1 MEHETLNQSDV
12 EGVID
17 ITDVNTSEP
26 ETEPETETEPELI
39 ITPEPG
45 YNFDMVLT
53 YKMIEDT
60 DDQDTLFR
68 IQFLQVFGITT
79 SEYQPDVVS
88 AELDALYA
96 RFRENATI
104 QEILQS
110 HPLYHKEQRGS
121 AGGAG
126 EDSGSGIVLS
136 SDNSEMIFCMMFS
149 FQTFDLFH
157 ACLRHAS
164 HNEEIPESNKTE
176 IIECFRQMF

>member
-1 MEHETLNQSDV
+1 MDKNDA
-12 EGVID
+12 
-17 ITDVNTSEP
+17 ITTE
-26 ETEPETETEPELI
+26 ELQITEPALVI
-39 ITPEPG
+39 MPEPG

-88 AELDALYA
+88 AELDALYV
-96 RFRENATI
+96 RFRENITI

-121 AGGAG
+121 DGGG
-126 EDSGSGIVLS
+126 NGDGGNGDGDGDGDGGDSGIVLS

>member
-26 ETEPETETEPELI
+26 ETEPELI

-121 AGGAG
+121 DGGG
-126 EDSGSGIVLS
+126 NGGDSGIVLS

-157 ACLRHAS
+157 ACLRYAS

>member
-1 MEHETLNQSDV
+1 MDKNDA
-12 EGVID
+12 
-17 ITDVNTSEP
+17 ITTE
-26 ETEPETETEPELI
+26 ELQITEPALV
-39 ITPEPG
+39 ITPEHG

-53 YKMIEDT
+53 YKMIEDA

-96 RFRENATI
+96 RFRENITI

-121 AGGAG
+121 DGGGNGDGGNG
-126 EDSGSGIVLS
+126 EDSGIVLS
-136 SDNSEMIFCMMFS
+136 SENSEMIFCMMFS

>member
-1 MEHETLNQSDV
+1 MDKNDA
-12 EGVID
+12 
-17 ITDVNTSEP
+17 ITTE
-26 ETEPETETEPELI
+26 ELQITEPALV

-68 IQFLQVFGITT
+68 IQFLQVFGIMT

-88 AELDALYA
+88 AELDTLYA

-121 AGGAG
+121 DGG
-126 EDSGSGIVLS
+126 DSGSGIVLS

>member
-1 MEHETLNQSDV
+1 MDKNDT
-12 EGVID
+12 
-17 ITDVNTSEP
+17 NTSE
-26 ETEPETETEPELI
+26 EVLQVVEPALD

-68 IQFLQVFGITT
+68 IQFLQVFGIIT

-96 RFRENATI
+96 RFRENYTI

-121 AGGAG
+121 DGGGECEDGDGGGEGG

-157 ACLRHAS
+157 ACLRYAS
-164 HNEEIPESNKTE
+164 HNEDIPESNKAE

>member
-1 MEHETLNQSDV
+1 MEK
-12 EGVID
+12 ID
-17 ITDVNTSEP
+17 ANTCDPDLDSVSGPGPEP
-26 ETEPETETEPELI
+26 ERVLDISHES
-39 ITPEPG
+39 G
-45 YNFDMVLT
+45 YIFDMVLT

-79 SEYQPDVVS
+79 SEYQPEFVS

-96 RFRENATI
+96 RFRENTTI

-110 HPLYHKEQRGS
+110 HPLYHKEQRGGD
-121 AGGAG
+121 GGGSDDDG
-126 EDSGSGIVLS
+126 EDSGIVMS

-157 ACLRHAS
+157 ACLRHAR

>member
-1 MEHETLNQSDV
+1 MDKNDTNTAEEVLQVV
-12 EGVID
+12 EPALD
-17 ITDVNTSEP
+17 
-26 ETEPETETEPELI
+26 

-104 QEILQS
+104 QEILNS
-110 HPLYHKEQRGS
+110 HPLYHKEERGS
-121 AGGAG
+121 DGGG
-126 EDSGSGIVLS
+126 ECEDSGSGIVLS

-157 ACLRHAS
+157 ACLRYAS
-164 HNEEIPESNKTE
+164 HNEDIPESNKAE

>member
-1 MEHETLNQSDV
+1 MDK
-12 EGVID
+12 ID
-17 ITDVNTSEP
+17 ENTSEELLP
-26 ETEPETETEPELI
+26 VVEPVLV

-79 SEYQPDVVS
+79 NEYQPDVVS
-88 AELDALYA
+88 AELDALYV

-104 QEILQS
+104 REILQS
-110 HPLYHKEQRGS
+110 HPLYHKEQRGGNGE
-121 AGGAG
+121 GGDA

-136 SDNSEMIFCMMFS
+136 SDNSEMIFCGVNLLGIGIMS
-149 FQTFDLFH
+149 IKRHHITRRSNNVI
-157 ACLRHAS
+157 RHA
-164 HNEEIPESNKTE
+164 
-176 IIECFRQMF
+176 

>member
-1 MEHETLNQSDV
+1 MENETLNQSDV
-12 EGVID
+12 ID
-17 ITDVNTSEP
+17 VTDVNTPEP
-26 ETEPETETEPELI
+26 EPELV

-79 SEYQPDVVS
+79 SEYQPDVIS

-96 RFRENATI
+96 RFRENITI

-121 AGGAG
+121 DGGC
-126 EDSGSGIVLS
+126 EDSGIVLS
-136 SDNSEMIFCMMFS
+136 SDNGEMIFCMMFS
-149 FQTFDLFH
+149 FQAFDLFH
-157 ACLRHAS
+157 TCLRHAS
-164 HNEEIPESNKTE
+164 HNEDIPDSIKTE
-176 IIECFRQMF
+176 IIECFRQLF

>member
-1 MEHETLNQSDV
+1 MDKNDA
-12 EGVID
+12 
-17 ITDVNTSEP
+17 ITTE
-26 ETEPETETEPELI
+26 ELQITEPALV
-39 ITPEPG
+39 ITPEHG

-68 IQFLQVFGITT
+68 IQFLQVFGIMT
-79 SEYQPDVVS
+79 SDYQPDVVS

-110 HPLYHKEQRGS
+110 HPLYHKEQRG
-121 AGGAG
+121 GDG
-126 EDSGSGIVLS
+126 EDSGIVLS

-164 HNEEIPESNKTE
+164 HNEEIPESNKAE

>member
-1 MEHETLNQSDV
+1 MDKNDT
-12 EGVID
+12 
-17 ITDVNTSEP
+17 NTSE
-26 ETEPETETEPELI
+26 EVQITEPALD

-79 SEYQPDVVS
+79 NEYQPDVVS

-96 RFRENATI
+96 RFRENSTI
-104 QEILQS
+104 QEILKS

-121 AGGAG
+121 DGGGDGDGDGDG
-126 EDSGSGIVLS
+126 EDSGIVLS

-157 ACLRHAS
+157 ACLRYAS
-164 HNEEIPESNKTE
+164 HNEDIPESNKAE

>member
-1 MEHETLNQSDV
+1 MEHETLNQSDGD
-12 EGVID
+12 EVIN

-26 ETEPETETEPELI
+26 EPVI
-39 ITPEPG
+39 VITPEPG

-79 SEYQPDVVS
+79 NEYQPDVVS
-88 AELDALYA
+88 GDLDALYV
-96 RFRENATI
+96 RFRENVTI

-110 HPLYHKEQRGS
+110 HPLYHKERRGS
-121 AGGAG
+121 HGGGNGEGVDA

-157 ACLRHAS
+157 ACLRYAS
-164 HNEEIPESNKTE
+164 HNEAIPESNKAE

>member
-1 MEHETLNQSDV
+1 MDK
-12 EGVID
+12 ID
-17 ITDVNTSEP
+17 ENTSEELLP
-26 ETEPETETEPELI
+26 VVEPVLV

-79 SEYQPDVVS
+79 NEYQPDVVS
-88 AELDALYA
+88 AELDALYV
-96 RFRENATI
+96 RFRENVTI

-110 HPLYHKEQRGS
+110 HPLYHKEERGGNGEGVD
-121 AGGAG
+121 A

-164 HNEEIPESNKTE
+164 HNEDIPESNKTE

>member
-1 MEHETLNQSDV
+1 MDK
-12 EGVID
+12 ID
-17 ITDVNTSEP
+17 ENTSEELLP
-26 ETEPETETEPELI
+26 VVEPVLV

-79 SEYQPDVVS
+79 NEYQPDVVS

-96 RFRENATI
+96 RFRENVTI

-110 HPLYHKEQRGS
+110 HPLYHKEERGGN
-121 AGGAG
+121 GGGDGEGGDA

-164 HNEEIPESNKTE
+164 HNEDIPESNKAE

>member
-1 MEHETLNQSDV
+1 MDK
-12 EGVID
+12 ID
-17 ITDVNTSEP
+17 ENTSEELLP
-26 ETEPETETEPELI
+26 VVEPVLV

-79 SEYQPDVVS
+79 NEYQPDVVS
-88 AELDALYA
+88 GELDALYV
-96 RFRENATI
+96 RFRENVTI

-110 HPLYHKEQRGS
+110 HPLYHKEERGS
-121 AGGAG
+121 HGDGNGDGNGDTGDA
-126 EDSGSGIVLS
+126 EDSGIVLS

-164 HNEEIPESNKTE
+164 HNEDIPESNKTE

>member
-1 MEHETLNQSDV
+1 MDKNDA
-12 EGVID
+12 
-17 ITDVNTSEP
+17 NTSE
-26 ETEPETETEPELI
+26 EVLQVVEPALD

-68 IQFLQVFGITT
+68 IQFLQVFGIIT

-96 RFRENATI
+96 RFRENSTI
-104 QEILQS
+104 QEILNS

-121 AGGAG
+121 DGGGNG
-126 EDSGSGIVLS
+126 EGGEGGEGGDDDGECEDSGIVLS

-157 ACLRHAS
+157 ACLRYAS
-164 HNEEIPESNKTE
+164 HNEDIPESNKAE

>member
-1 MEHETLNQSDV
+1 MDKNDA
-12 EGVID
+12 
-17 ITDVNTSEP
+17 ITTE
-26 ETEPETETEPELI
+26 ELQITEPALV

-68 IQFLQVFGITT
+68 IQFLQVFGIMT
-79 SEYQPDVVS
+79 SDYQPDVVS

-121 AGGAG
+121 DGGDG
-126 EDSGSGIVLS
+126 GDSGIVLS

-164 HNEEIPESNKTE
+164 HNEEIPESNKAE